1 MEASQARGHP
11 GQGKAGGGRGSY
23 LGGGQGEDEVVR
35 CELPVWKIAQW
46 LLPLGYLDDGR
57 GYSMKWEQIKEKFD
71 GEWVLIECIEVDD
84 SFQVV
89 EGEVLYHDPDKDK
102 VYRKLLELRP
112 KRYAIEYVGEIP
124 KDLAVML

>member
-1 MEASQARGHP
+1 
-11 GQGKAGGGRGSY
+11 
-23 LGGGQGEDEVVR
+23 
-35 CELPVWKIAQW
+35 
-46 LLPLGYLDDGR
+46 
-57 GYSMKWEQIKEKFD
+57 MKWEQIKEKFD